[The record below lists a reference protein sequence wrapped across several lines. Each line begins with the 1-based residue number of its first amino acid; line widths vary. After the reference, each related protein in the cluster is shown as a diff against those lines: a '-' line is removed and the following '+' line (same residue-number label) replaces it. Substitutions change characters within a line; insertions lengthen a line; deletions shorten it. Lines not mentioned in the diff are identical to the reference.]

1 MHITRWGARLKTQR
15 ARVAHSKCL
24 EGSLSS
30 MRRGM
35 KTKEK
40 QGKLRKTEKT
50 EENGGKLRKTKTKES
65 RGKLRKTEE
74 KEEKMRKTK
83 DTTRVYK

>member
-40 QGKLRKTEKT
+40 QGNQGKLRKTEKT
-50 EENGGKLRKTKTKES
+50 GENGGKLRKTKTKES

-74 KEEKMRKTK
+74 NEEK
-83 DTTRVYK
+83 